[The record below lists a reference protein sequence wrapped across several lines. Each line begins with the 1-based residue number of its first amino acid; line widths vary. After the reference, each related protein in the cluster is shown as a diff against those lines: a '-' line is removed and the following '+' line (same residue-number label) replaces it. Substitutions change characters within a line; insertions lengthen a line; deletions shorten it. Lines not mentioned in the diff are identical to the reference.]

1 MTERDRPSDAG
12 IGVVV
17 VDDCESRR
25 SALRAAIASDP
36 GMRVIATV
44 GSGRDLVAAAV
55 RGRPGVVVMGVGMEV
70 LGGFEA
76 IQELMATQPTAIVVV
91 GSASEA
97 ERGVGMAALK
107 RGALDYVAA
116 RERGVVDAALLA
128 SRVRVCARV
137 SVITHP
143 RSRRRAAQT
152 AAEPVRTGQYD
163 IIGVAISTG
172 GPPALMELLSRL
184 PADLSAPVI
193 IVQHIPEGFSQGLTN
208 WLDAGCSLK
217 VVEAKDGQIPDGGV
231 AYVAPAG
238 RHIVVTRE
246 RKIRLEEG
254 GHEECYHKPSA
265 DVMLRSLAEVYGA
278 RAIGVIMTGMGRDG
292 VDGMRAIVEAGGLT
306 LAQDEASSL
315 IYGMNKIAT
324 DAGWISDIVPLG
336 GLAERLASAVRP

>member
-1 MTERDRPSDAG
+1 MTERDRTSNAG
-12 IGVVV
+12 IRVVV
-17 VDDCESRR
+17 ADDCEARR
-25 SALRAAIASDP
+25 NTLRAAIESDP
-36 GMRVIATV
+36 GMRVIAAV
-44 GSGRDLVAAAV
+44 GSGEDLVAAAV
-55 RGRPGVVVMGVGMEV
+55 RSRPGVVVMGVGMEA

-76 IQELMATQPTAIVVV
+76 IQELMAAQPTPIVVV
-91 GSASEA
+91 GSEGEG

-116 RERGVVDAALLA
+116 RGLGVVDAALLV

-143 RSRRRAAQT
+143 RSRKRAT
-152 AAEPVRTGQYD
+152 RLAAERSRPGQYD
-163 IIGVAISTG
+163 VIGIAVSTG
-172 GPPALMELLSRL
+172 GPPALMEVLSRL

-208 WLDAGCSLK
+208 WLDAGCSLR
-217 VVEAKDGQIPDGGV
+217 VVEAEDGQVPKGGIV
-231 AYVAPAG
+231 YIAPAG
-238 RHIVVTRE
+238 KHLVVSRE
-246 RKIRLEEG
+246 RRISLAEAG
-254 GHEECYHKPSA
+254 YEECFHKPSA
-265 DVMLRSLAEVYGA
+265 DVMLRSLAEVYGP

-336 GLAERLASAVRP
+336 GLADRLASVLRP